1 MAARKR
7 APLSVV
13 IDTDG
18 HPETDAT
25 TAPSAGDVQAAE
37 AAPESATPAPA
48 KKATRS
54 PRKKSTAAPAK
65 KTTTRKPAAK
75 KTTAPAEAEAEAA
88 PLRVKGVDTAD
99 AKRASLYLHPDDYR
113 ALQLAKLDDGAD
125 LNSRMRAMIALWQH
139 NARFRA
145 AVDRL
150 AKDAPRGGSKF

>member
-18 HPETDAT
+18 HPEDVT
-25 TAPSAGDVQAAE
+25 TAQPSAGDVQAAE
-37 AAPESATPAPA
+37 AASESETPAPA

-54 PRKKSTAAPAK
+54 PRKKSTATPAK
-65 KTTTRKPAAK
+65 KTTARKPAAK
-75 KTTAPAEAEAEAA
+75 KPAAPAEPEAE